1 MELATLFPILPME
14 RTRKTLRKSLH
25 FFLQNFHFF
34 TTIPALIAFP
44 FSISILLSQSLLPFS
59 SLLPS
64 IQNRLFALSYAAGF
78 PSYSQFFILLNVK
91 ISQTITSSILVFPF
105 TLYFL
110 LISKS
115 LTINFLKDHQKTPSN
130 SIFHTYMPM
139 LATQVCNLFLI
150 VAANS
155 TCFAFF
161 FISFNLLKDFELS
174 SPTLIL
180 LLSSFGAILYS
191 IILAN
196 TIIISNLALILSGV
210 EQSGGYLA
218 ILKACVLIRGRT
230 ATALALAIPVN
241 FGLAAVESLFQ
252 YRVMRAYYDTKSFN
266 ISMALEGIFIAY
278 LYSIIIVVDTIIGYV
293 FFKSC
298 KVAYWLDH
306 ERRCDFR
313 FEYEGLSITHNLENV
328 KILEEIP

>member
-1 MELATLFPILPME
+1 MELETLFPRIPME
-14 RTRKTLRKSLH
+14 RTRKTLRKSVH
-25 FFLQNFHFF
+25 IFLQNFHFF

-44 FSISILLSQSLLPFS
+44 FSISILLSQFLLPFS
-59 SLLPS
+59 SLLPY

-78 PSYSQFFILLNVK
+78 PSYSQFFILLNLK
-91 ISQTITSSILVFPF
+91 LSQTITSSIIIFPF
-105 TLYFL
+105 TLFFL

-115 LTINFLKDHQKTPSN
+115 LAIQFLKNCQKTS
-130 SIFHTYMPM
+130 STSLFSTYSPI
-139 LATQVCNLFLI
+139 LITQLYNFFLI

-155 TCFAFF
+155 TCFSLL
-161 FISFNLLKDFELS
+161 FISFNLLKDFGFS
-174 SPTLIL
+174 SPNSVL
-180 LLSSFGAILYS
+180 LLSSVGAVLYS

-196 TIIISNLALILSGV
+196 TIIISNLALISSGV
-210 EQSGGYLA
+210 EQNGGYLA

-230 ATALALAIPVN
+230 ATALALAIPAN
-241 FGLAAVESLFQ
+241 FGLAVVESLFQ

-278 LYSIIIVVDTIIGYV
+278 LYCIIIVVDTIIGYV

-313 FEYEGLSITHNLENV
+313 FEYEGLSISHNTENA
-328 KILEEIP
+328 KLFEEIP